1 MQVELVRSLEVRDDQ
16 YKKILDEKLHMTDD
30 SGLIQV
36 YNKEFGNRLV
46 S

>member
-1 MQVELVRSLEVRDDQ
+1 MRNLEARDDQ
-16 YKKILDEKLHMTDD
+16 YKKILDEKLRVSDE

-36 YNKEFGNRLV
+36 YNKEFGNRLA

>member
-1 MQVELVRSLEVRDDQ
+1 VRNLEARDDQ
-16 YKKILDEKLHMTDD
+16 YKKILDEKLSMPDE

>member
-1 MQVELVRSLEVRDDQ
+1 MRSLEDRDDQ
-16 YKKILDEKLHMTDD
+16 YKKMLDEKLHMADD

-36 YNKEFGNRLV
+36 YNKEFGNRLA

>member
-1 MQVELVRSLEVRDDQ
+1 MVRNLEVRDDE
-16 YKKILDEKLHMTDD
+16 YKKILDEKLQMEDD

>member
-1 MQVELVRSLEVRDDQ
+1 MVRNLEDRDDE
-16 YKKILDEKLHMTDD
+16 YKKILDEKLHMADD

>member
-1 MQVELVRSLEVRDDQ
+1 MVRNLEDRDDE
-16 YKKILDEKLHMTDD
+16 YKKILDEKLHTEDD

>member
-1 MQVELVRSLEVRDDQ
+1 MRNLEVRDDQ
-16 YKKILDEKLHMTDD
+16 YKKLLDEKLHMADE

-36 YNKEFGNRLV
+36 YSKEFGNRLA